1 VGRATQAPLER
12 IGAVKVELLP
22 LPGAMLVT
30 TPEFADER
38 GYFKE
43 TYNDKRYHS
52 AGIVDVFVQDNVS
65 LSHRNV
71 LRGLHG
77 DSRMSKL
84 VQVLRGEAFDVIVDA
99 REESPTRGRWH
110 GIRLRASE
118 HRQLYIPKGF
128 LHGFLALTDD
138 VVFLYKQSALYDP
151 STEVGVAWDDPD
163 LAIEWPLAG
172 TAPVLSPK
180 DAANPLL
187 RDLGRA

>member
-1 VGRATQAPLER
+1 
-12 IGAVKVELLP
+12 VKVEPLP

-30 TPEFADER
+30 PLAFGDER

-43 TYNDKRYHS
+43 TYNAERYRS
-52 AGIVDVFVQDNVS
+52 AGIVDEFVQDNVS

-84 VQVLRGEAFDVIVDA
+84 VQVLSGEAFDVIVDV
-99 REESPTRGRWH
+99 RTDSPSRGRWH
-110 GIRLRASE
+110 GVLLRANE

-128 LHGFLALTDD
+128 LHGFLALCDD
-138 VVFLYKQSALYDP
+138 VVLLYKQSAPYDP
-151 STEVGVAWDDPD
+151 SSEIAVAWNDPD

-172 TAPVLSPK
+172 APPLLSPK
-180 DAANPLL
+180 DAANPPL
-187 RDLGRA
+187 REFGRA